1 MLKKLIRQAKTLK
14 TPSALF
20 VNHPNGYDFDLP
32 DNILVFARGGL
43 SPVLGQGAIHHRHLL
58 NLNLGA
64 PCQLLLDGRR
74 FLLETG
80 SVFLIYPYEN
90 HLFMHTDEQI
100 FRLMIT
106 FEVKRS
112 DILPERH
119 SCAMLNPESFTLVS
133 NLLKAYQNQARRW
146 DQTLLLTLLLSRIQ
160 QDTEKDS
167 TPSAFPESSSFAAR
181 VVRYIMNHLDQELGL
196 NILAKQFH
204 ISRSHLRR
212 RFQEETGIS
221 LGEYIR
227 RSRIT
232 KAMYHLNQKEKNIG
246 EIAELCGYSSIQ
258 AFSRAFREKIN
269 MTPLA
274 YRAKQIALKRN
285 HVLKP

>member
-43 SPVLGQGAIHHRHLL
+43 SPVLGQGAHSPPASAEPESRRSLPAAS
-58 NLNLGA
+58 GR
-64 PCQLLLDGRR
+64 RR

-119 SCAMLNPESFTLVS
+119 SSAMLNPESFTLVS
-133 NLLKAYQNQARRW
+133 NLLKAYQNQRGDGTRHC
-146 DQTLLLTLLLSRIQ
+146 S
-160 QDTEKDS
+160 
-167 TPSAFPESSSFAAR
+167 
-181 VVRYIMNHLDQELGL
+181 
-196 NILAKQFH
+196 
-204 ISRSHLRR
+204 
-212 RFQEETGIS
+212 
-221 LGEYIR
+221 
-227 RSRIT
+227 
-232 KAMYHLNQKEKNIG
+232 
-246 EIAELCGYSSIQ
+246 
-258 AFSRAFREKIN
+258 
-269 MTPLA
+269 
-274 YRAKQIALKRN
+274 
-285 HVLKP
+285 

>member
-119 SCAMLNPESFTLVS
+119 SSAMLNPESFTLVS
-133 NLLKAYQNQARRW
+133 NLLKATRHC
-146 DQTLLLTLLLSRIQ
+146 S
-160 QDTEKDS
+160 
-167 TPSAFPESSSFAAR
+167 
-181 VVRYIMNHLDQELGL
+181 
-196 NILAKQFH
+196 
-204 ISRSHLRR
+204 
-212 RFQEETGIS
+212 
-221 LGEYIR
+221 
-227 RSRIT
+227 
-232 KAMYHLNQKEKNIG
+232 
-246 EIAELCGYSSIQ
+246 
-258 AFSRAFREKIN
+258 
-269 MTPLA
+269 
-274 YRAKQIALKRN
+274 
-285 HVLKP
+285 